1 MQHDSPTSPPAPSP
15 APGDFVSAVEA
26 ARILGVSPKTI
37 DNWRWK
43 GQGPPYHKIGR
54 RLVRY
59 HRADL
64 AKFAAGDAA

>member
-1 MQHDSPTSPPAPSP
+1 MHTNTPASPPTPFP
-15 APGDFVSAVEA
+15 APGDFVSAAEA

-43 GQGPPYHKIGR
+43 GQGPRYHKIGR
-54 RLVRY
+54 RLIRY